1 MREYSDYV
9 NAVYGYLK
17 NYNKFKAQVKI
28 LAIKIKDK
36 EQEIET
42 FGGAKIANYN
52 ITGGSS
58 GGSVSN
64 EVEQRAFLKMKLQ
77 DELNQLQN
85 NKSHLQRRME
95 LIDEAIQSLN
105 ETEQKIVRLK
115 FIDGY
120 RWMYV
125 SCECGYSERQCQN
138 IGKKSVQKLADV
150 IFNFVPTQ
158 MGLNFIFIEN
168 KQDKEYH
175 TDGL

>member
-1 MREYSDYV
+1 MKEYSDYV

-17 NYNKFKAQVKI
+17 NYNKFKTQVKI
-28 LAIKIKDK
+28 LGIKIKDK
-36 EQEIET
+36 EQEMET

-77 DELNQLQN
+77 DELKQMHN
-85 NKSHLQRRME
+85 NRVHLQRRME

-105 ETEQKIVRLK
+105 DTEQKIVRMK

-120 RWMYV
+120 RWMFV

-138 IGKKSVQKLADV
+138 IGKKAVQKLADI
-150 IFNFVPTQ
+150 IFNFVPAQ
-158 MGLNFIFIEN
+158 MGLDFVFIEN
-168 KQDKEYH
+168 QQNKECH
-175 TDGL
+175 AGDL